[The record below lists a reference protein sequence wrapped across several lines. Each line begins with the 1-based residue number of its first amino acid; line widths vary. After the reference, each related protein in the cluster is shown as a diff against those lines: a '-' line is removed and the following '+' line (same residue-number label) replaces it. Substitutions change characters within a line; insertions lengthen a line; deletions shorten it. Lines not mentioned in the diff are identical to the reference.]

1 MAIEFS
7 PLPHQ
12 RCPIC
17 SSPRFDVRLPA
28 GVFAGCIVLK
38 KYLGILL
45 LVAVTAPF
53 PGTYTWLY
61 FQKYQTKKEIK
72 RQMIA
77 GLDKSELVLLKL
89 TKQAA
94 ETELHWE
101 HSSEFEYKGQMYDV
115 VEQFAV
121 NDTIYYRCWWDH
133 AETGLNK
140 KLDQLLASALERDP
154 KHRETERQLV
164 YFFKTLYFSEIPPWY
179 FSALPARIIQPP
191 ADFFLYAAVNSAPL
205 SPPPEWG

>member
-1 MAIEFS
+1 
-7 PLPHQ
+7 
-12 RCPIC
+12 
-17 SSPRFDVRLPA
+17 LPA

-53 PGTYTWLY
+53 PGTYAWLY

-77 GLDKSELVLLKL
+77 GLDKSELVLLKF
-89 TKQAA
+89 TPQES
-94 ETELHWE
+94 ETELRWE
-101 HSSEFEYKGQMYDV
+101 HSREFEYKGQMYDV
-115 VEQFAV
+115 VEHNIN
-121 NDTIYYRCWWDH
+121 NDTFYYWCWWDH

-140 KLDQLLASALERDP
+140 KLDHLLASALERDT

-164 YFFKTLYFSEIPPWY
+164 YFFKSLYFSEILPWY
-179 FSALPARIIQPP
+179 FSAIPERIIRPP
-191 ADFFLYAAVNSAPL
+191 ADCFFYTSINSVPL
-205 SPPPEWG
+205 LPPPEWVYTRRKVLCEKQIPGLFTG